1 MSDKSDSN
9 IINDKDEQSLKNS
22 LTSDEYQTQMKK
34 TTHDE
39 LLKLGEKL
47 SNNKNKEHYIKECI
61 KKKGDI
67 LDKYKFNDNE
77 INDYVEEISKNKD
90 LLLLKIHG
98 IVKDLNYIK
107 QVDHKISTYYDKNII
122 LIKNDLD
129 SLTEENELL
138 IKENEELETIIEEDF
153 KKTNQ
158 RITNLRSKIMNK
170 NFIIKA
176 LCVLLIVSN
185 FHTWIFSNYGIK
197 PYFNIWI
204 IIFKWVGYIIYQCIY
219 LIPNIYKLVTNY
231 TNYVYIYEQSIKI
244 FLSCFETCIY
254 YLSHIL
260 KICNGFMIIHIRS
273 GIEWIIEN
281 QIKCYSSALGLI
293 MLIFRNYIIK

>member
-9 IINDKDEQSLKNS
+9 IINDKDEQFLKNS

-47 SNNKNKEHYIKECI
+47 SNNKNKEYYIKECI
-61 KKKGDI
+61 QKKGDI

-90 LLLLKIHG
+90 LLLLKIHS

-107 QVDHKISTYYDKNII
+107 QVDHKISTYYNKEII
-122 LIKNDLD
+122 LIKNDVD

-170 NFIIKA
+170 NFIIKG

-185 FHTWIFSNYGIK
+185 FHTWIFSNYGFK
-197 PYFNIWI
+197 PYINIWM
-204 IIFKWVGYIIYQCIY
+204 IIFEWIRYIIYQCIY

-231 TNYVYIYEQSIKI
+231 NNYVYIYEQSKKYFYHVLIHVFI
-244 FLSCFETCIY
+244 IY
-254 YLSHIL
+254 HT
-260 KICNGFMIIHIRS
+260 F
-273 GIEWIIEN
+273 
-281 QIKCYSSALGLI
+281 
-293 MLIFRNYIIK
+293 